1 MFELCKVSEITDDV
15 PLECDGPEGQLLIVV
30 RPKGGLLR
38 LYRRMSA
45 SRRALSGRRSQR
57 RCFDLLSAFLV
68 MVFGRRRT
76 VGRSGRAV
84 KKISHTG

>member
-30 RPKGGLLR
+30 RQKGDYYAFTGECP
-38 LYRRMSA
+38 A

-68 MVFGRRRT
+68 MVFGPTENRW
-76 VGRSGRAV
+76 
-84 KKISHTG
+84 KKRKSR